1 METRS
6 TSTSRPTR
14 RLPRPRTE
22 YPGTSPEPNPRATI
36 YAPCPTAK
44 AQVSEPVGHGA
55 PGSVSMDWVAPV
67 STALPHYRT
76 RGADRRWF
84 ELPADR
90 LSWRRD
96 RAGQSLDARR
106 RLYGDYTA
114 ALSRMRTALNECAQ
128 TNIRV
133 LRDTRDLLLRSPEP
147 GARRSTA
154 MATPSWRTDSI
165 RRWPNSA
172 VSCVATLARPTRLR
186 GADGGLALTF
196 QPAPDTRQLARWPTV
211 AVARAGEPLLPGR
224 RLA

>member
-147 GARRSTA
+147 GDRQ
-154 MATPSWRTDSI
+154 
-165 RRWPNSA
+165 RW
-172 VSCVATLARPTRLR
+172 LH
-186 GADGGLALTF
+186 
-196 QPAPDTRQLARWPTV
+196 
-211 AVARAGEPLLPGR
+211 RAGEQIRYGGGR
-224 RLA
+224 TPQCHASRPWRGRLDCEGLTEDWP